1 MHMLPLQHSLSVSM
15 FFSGLRLLIKSLN
28 GDIIRFS
35 PLSVHYSAIV
45 PCVVDTTVGGING
58 RSRLSLIQLLH

>member
-1 MHMLPLQHSLSVSM
+1 MHMRPLQHSLSASV
-15 FFSGLRLLIKSLN
+15 FFSGLRLLIEIPN

-45 PCVVDTTVGGING
+45 PCVVDTIMWRALMADHGF
-58 RSRLSLIQLLH
+58 H